1 MEYSKPVQAEQ
12 YSVETSQL
20 VTGHT
25 LSTESY
31 STALVSLTTCVAS
44 PLLYHHTQPCTTRA
58 DNKPVQAEQ
67 YSVETSQ
74 LVTGHT
80 LSTESYSTALV
91 SLTTCVASSLLYH
104 HTQPCTTRA
113 DNYCILVWAHG
124 EKKITL
130 TDTNKQ

>member
-44 PLLYHHTQPCTTRA
+44 PITHSPVPPELTTTVYWSGLMEKRR
-58 DNKPVQAEQ
+58 
-67 YSVETSQ
+67 S
-74 LVTGHT
+74 HT
-80 LSTESYSTALV
+80 LI
-91 SLTTCVASSLLYH
+91 LTNN
-104 HTQPCTTRA
+104 
-113 DNYCILVWAHG
+113 DN
-124 EKKITL
+124 
-130 TDTNKQ
+130 

>member
-1 MEYSKPVQAEQ
+1 MEYSKPVE
-12 YSVETSQL
+12 
-20 VTGHT
+20 
-25 LSTESY
+25 
-31 STALVSLTTCVAS
+31 
-44 PLLYHHTQPCTTRA
+44 A
-58 DNKPVQAEQ
+58 DQ

-124 EKKITL
+124 EKKIIH
-130 TDTNKQ
+130 TDTNKQWKQTTSIVYLNLYVDNVYMVYVSYNNDDATHVVRLTSAVE